1 MKVKVT
7 LHLPRED
14 LKRLL
19 RLCDEL
25 YVVSPSR
32 LAEIAVKTF
41 MTSSGVKPTTTKL
54 LDGKL
59 VVKLDFE
66 ELEDFKEEC
75 KKRGYSD
82 VSLCFTDAIEQWLNV
97 QLSKGV
103 LQTV

>member
-7 LHLPRED
+7 FHLPKED

-32 LAEIAVKTF
+32 FAEGAIRAF
-41 MTSSGVKPTTTKL
+41 MTSSGVKPLATKL

-82 VSLCFTDAIEQWLNV
+82 VSLCFTDAVEQWLSA
-97 QLSKGV
+97 QLQLK
-103 LQTV
+103 TV